1 MSNTLK
7 KDTYLVVRLGYFSKS
22 SLEVHDLI
30 PSDDSLLMSDPPDTN
45 NIAFSF
51 SSSKASWQC

>member
-1 MSNTLK
+1 MSNIKEGHLPSCK
-7 KDTYLVVRLGYFSKS
+7 VRLGYFSKS

-51 SSSKASWQC
+51 SSSKAS